1 MIVKVCVG
9 GWEVNFDLFG
19 GDSNSDNMIGIYN
32 YNHKSKTSRLS
43 IAKIKNSSFE
53 FPNNSDWYRRI
64 YIPGKK
70 MLYYI
75 IVVDAQSCK
84 RKPEKENT
92 MQSFSNFY
100 SLNFKQIFPENF
112 ETS

>member
-19 GDSNSDNMIGIYN
+19 GDSKSDNMIGIYN

-43 IAKIKNSSFE
+43 IAEIKNSSFE

-75 IVVDAQSCK
+75 IVVDAKSLNENRK
-84 RKPEKENT
+84 RKIQYNP
-92 MQSFSNFY
+92 S
-100 SLNFKQIFPENF
+100 QIFIH
-112 ETS
+112 